1 MNTNNYQEVK
11 QQIDQHIKE
20 RQDTLKSISAWYE
33 ETAKQKDYASKVTN
47 ITNFEEAQFI
57 KEARGIVTS
66 EQMKNEIQELKAMVQ
81 QLKGEK

>member
-1 MNTNNYQEVK
+1 MNTNQELK

-20 RQDTLKSISAWYE
+20 RQDRINDISAWYE
-33 ETAKQKDYASKVTN
+33 ETAKKKDYASKITN

-57 KEARGIVTS
+57 KEARGIVAS
-66 EQMKNEIQELKAMVQ
+66 EDMKKEIQELKAMVQ